1 MTTRQL
7 YNILSQLPGDLDVV
21 IGDQLA
27 EIQGVTRED
36 DLLILEA
43 ITDTR
48 ERPSTTKFLTQAEE
62 QES

>member
-1 MTTRQL
+1 L
-7 YNILSQLPGDLDVV
+7 FNILSQLPGDLEVV

-43 ITDTR
+43 ITTSR

-62 QES
+62 QQES